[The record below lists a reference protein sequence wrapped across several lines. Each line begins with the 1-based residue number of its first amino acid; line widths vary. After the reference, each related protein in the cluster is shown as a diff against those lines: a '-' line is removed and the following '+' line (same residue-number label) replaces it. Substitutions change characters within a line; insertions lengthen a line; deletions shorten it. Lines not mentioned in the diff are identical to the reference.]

1 MQLTPN
7 FRLRKPDATVRV
19 DVKDLKD
26 NMVVLDTEVAK
37 KMDKTGDA
45 SNAVAKF
52 SQAGSRTNLLSGEKI
67 SLSLGKIMKW
77 FADLKDVAFS
87 GSYSDLSGK
96 PSIPSGTAASC
107 GVANNDTTTASG
119 FVADARIVK
128 IHGDEIDKVNQNLGN
143 INGLLP
149 SGITNLA
156 DLLKYWI
163 SNGYLSDPNLRA
175 LVPFLTGN
183 DSRIIHNSSNTNY
196 PMWQVYDNN
205 MVTAGIGATYIGF
218 DFSASVC
225 VRRIE
230 WQGFNSAYTGFGR
243 YTHVQGSVDGTS
255 WVNVYEFDGGNSYG
269 ARVNNS
275 FSNDQSYRYW
285 RVQNGTGAI
294 VGLAFLQ
301 FYGV

>member
-1 MQLTPN
+1 MAFKKKTWSDRMVEYAGRRKLTN
-7 FRLRKPDATVRV
+7 VSTKQAIICDVERSEGTVS
-19 DVKDLKD
+19 K
-26 NMVVLDTEVAK
+26 E
-37 KMDKTGDA
+37 GDA
-45 SNAVAKF
+45 F
-52 SQAGSRTNLLSGEKI
+52 SSQN
-67 SLSLGKIMKW
+67 MN
-77 FADLKDVAFS
+77 DLEQR
-87 GSYSDLSGK
+87 
-96 PSIPSGTAASC
+96 
-107 GVANNDTTTASG
+107 
-119 FVADARIVK
+119 VADGFSEVK
-128 IHGDEIDKVNQNLGN
+128 QTTDGLIQNLGN

-196 PMWQVYDNN
+196 QMWQVYDNN

-218 DFSASVC
+218 DFGSAIC

-230 WQGFNSAYTGFGR
+230 WQGFNSAYTGFGKNS
-243 YTHVQGSVDGTS
+243 HVQGSVDGTS

-269 ARVNNS
+269 ARMINAFANS
-275 FSNDQSYRYW
+275 QSYRYW

>member
-1 MQLTPN
+1 MAKATLPTNYQDDVLKSTMGGKRRYNITGNSDGSKCFDDVTQYDKVGSN
-7 FRLRKPDATVRV
+7 FGAADM
-19 DVKDLKD
+19 
-26 NMVVLDTEVAK
+26 N
-37 KMDKTGDA
+37 KTNAAVNASADA
-45 SNAVAKF
+45 SKIMDNVDDITANT
-52 SQAGSRTNLLSGEKI
+52 QAGYMMGALA
-67 SLSLGKIMKW
+67 GKQLI
-77 FADLKDVAFS
+77 
-87 GSYSDLSGK
+87 
-96 PSIPSGTAASC
+96 
-107 GVANNDTTTASG
+107 
-119 FVADARIVK
+119 
-128 IHGDEIDKVNQNLGN
+128 QNLGN

-163 SNGYLSDPNLRA
+163 SNGYLNDPNLKA
-175 LVPFLTGN
+175 LVPYLTGN
-183 DSRIIHNSSNTNY
+183 DSHIIHNSSNTNY

-230 WQGFNSAYTGFGR
+230 WQGFNAAYTGFGKNS
-243 YTHVQGSVDGTS
+243 HVQGSVDGTS

-269 ARVNNS
+269 ARVINAFANS
-275 FSNDQSYRYW
+275 QSYRYW

>member
-1 MQLTPN
+1 MGYN
-7 FRLRKPDATVRV
+7 HERRY
-19 DVKDLKD
+19 
-26 NMVVLDTEVAK
+26 E
-37 KMDKTGDA
+37 
-45 SNAVAKF
+45 
-52 SQAGSRTNLLSGEKI
+52 
-67 SLSLGKIMKW
+67 LSLKW
-77 FADLKDVAFS
+77 K
-87 GSYSDLSGK
+87 GERNR
-96 PSIPSGTAASC
+96 ASLFF
-107 GVANNDTTTASG
+107 NDY
-119 FVADARIVK
+119 
-128 IHGDEIDKVNQNLGN
+128 QNLGN

>member
-1 MQLTPN
+1 MAFKKKTWSDRMVEYAGRRKLTN
-7 FRLRKPDATVRV
+7 VSTKQAIICDVERSEGTVS
-19 DVKDLKD
+19 K
-26 NMVVLDTEVAK
+26 E
-37 KMDKTGDA
+37 GDA
-45 SNAVAKF
+45 F
-52 SQAGSRTNLLSGEKI
+52 SSQN
-67 SLSLGKIMKW
+67 MN
-77 FADLKDVAFS
+77 DLEQR
-87 GSYSDLSGK
+87 
-96 PSIPSGTAASC
+96 
-107 GVANNDTTTASG
+107 
-119 FVADARIVK
+119 VADGFSEVK
-128 IHGDEIDKVNQNLGN
+128 QTTDGLIQNLGD

-156 DLLKYWI
+156 ELLKYWI

-183 DSRIIHNSSNTNY
+183 DSRIIHNSSNNNY

-218 DFSASVC
+218 DFSSPVC
-225 VRRIE
+225 MRRIE
-230 WQGFNSAYTGFGR
+230 WQGFNSAYTGFGKNS
-243 YTHVQGSVDGTS
+243 HVQGSVDGTS

-269 ARVNNS
+269 ARVINAFANS
-275 FSNDQSYRYW
+275 QSYRYW